1 MRNSKKNE
9 KNEKNDFE
17 QKYATLQQEYE
28 QEIRDSRD
36 RLFSLREEN
45 RILKEQLEDFR
56 TNEKYIAGV
65 MLSAKKAA
73 EQIIADA
80 EFEANKKIFAVQE
93 EERQLQGLISK
104 YTNELIEI
112 QKITSGLLH
121 DIVERVSQLSHNEV
135 VEVIDIPLPKESY
148 NNIRKIMEQSEAK
161 TAI

>member
-9 KNEKNDFE
+9 KNEFE
-17 QKYATLQQEYE
+17 QKYNVLEKEYE
-28 QEIRDSRD
+28 KEIKDSRD

-45 RILKEQLEDFR
+45 RILKEQLEDFK

-80 EFEANKKIFAVQE
+80 EFEANKKIFSVQE
-93 EERQLQGLISK
+93 EERQLQTLISR
-104 YTNELIEI
+104 YTNELVEI

-121 DIVERVSQLSHNEV
+121 DIVERVSQLSHNEI